1 MIESHLP
8 SAIIAGVSQPK
19 SQKHLVKPTRHD
31 TDLMIADVPVVISF
45 VHSEETLEEY
55 EDVID
60 LEFTPHTP
68 EGRTNFR
75 RFHLL
80 KGENGLSTE
89 SALFTLASDAVKDH
103 AQELLSRLSI
113 TTKLKGS
120 AQHELHLHIKRRGK
134 ITYRRPVKTE
144 D

>member
-1 MIESHLP
+1 M
-8 SAIIAGVSQPK
+8 SQPK

-31 TDLMIADVPVVISF
+31 TDLMIADVPVVISIS
-45 VHSEETLEEY
+45 HGEETLEEY

-89 SALFTLASDAVKDH
+89 SALFTLASEAVKDH
-103 AQELLSRLSI
+103 AQQLLSRLSK
-113 TTKLKGS
+113 TKKLS
-120 AQHELHLHIKRRGK
+120 AAQHELHLHIKRNGT
-134 ITYRRPVKTE
+134 ITYRKLIE
-144 D
+144 DV